1 MEKKKS
7 ILLEMNIDDERFC
20 FPSTISGALID
31 ANAELEELDKRIE
44 ETSETVKSLTPC
56 CDKLDYILAASSGA
70 LCGIIDIFL
79 VGNPGESPLG
89 DATDKWFANRTKRFC
104 KALWIQRR

>member
-70 LCGIIDIFL
+70 LCGIIDILNFH
-79 VGNPGESPLG
+79 
-89 DATDKWFANRTKRFC
+89 TKRHS
-104 KALWIQRR
+104 RRGRLVRYGAF